1 MDEVVK
7 RKNIKIQIDQYLPP
21 CTKLKSKWIKDLNI
35 KVDILN
41 LIEEKLGN
49 SPEHISTGDNIL
61 NGTLTV
67 QALKS
72 TINKWDLTKMKYF
85 YIQRALPIGQSGNLQ
100 NRKIFLPTPHPV
112 DD

>member
-1 MDEVVK
+1 MSAS
-7 RKNIKIQIDQYLPP
+7 RRMQIYPYQSSY
-21 CTKLKSKWIKDLNI
+21 TKLKSKWIKDLNI

-72 TINKWDLTKMKYF
+72 TINKWDLMKLKSF
-85 YIQRALPIGQSGNLQ
+85 YKAMNTIKRIKQQ
-100 NRKIFLPTPHPV
+100 PT
-112 DD
+112 